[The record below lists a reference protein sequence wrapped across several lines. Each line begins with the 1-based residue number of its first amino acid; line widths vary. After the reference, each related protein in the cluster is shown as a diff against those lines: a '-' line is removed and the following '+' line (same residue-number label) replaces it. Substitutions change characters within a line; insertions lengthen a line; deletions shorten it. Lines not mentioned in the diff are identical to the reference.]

1 MMKHLTNL
9 AIAAGVFIFTKLYA
23 DAISFNSIELS
34 GVNLVG
40 HLLVLI
46 FVIQWIAYI
55 PAFMFKTEKFYDL
68 TGSLTYIAAI
78 SFALYSTNTSQ
89 SLDLG
94 SLIIGAAIIFWAVR
108 LGSFLF
114 MRVHKDK
121 KDGRFDTIK
130 TSFSQFFMTWTL
142 QGMWVFICSSAAL
155 VAIANPTGV
164 PINIVFIIGLAL
176 FILGFV
182 VEIIADNQKSAFR
195 SIPENKDVFI
205 NEGLWARSRH
215 PNYFGEITLWT
226 GITVMGISTFEGM
239 NYLALFSPIFSYLLL
254 NYVSGVRMLEYR
266 GHKKWGHL
274 DAYASLQKKYPK
286 THPKNLLRFT
296 KMFLNKTH
304 KSLHFFRYL
313 ITLNNAN

>member
-94 SLIIGAAIIFWAVR
+94 SLIIGAAIIVWAVR

-274 DAYASLQKKYPK
+274 DAYVTYKKSTPK
-286 THPKNLLRFT
+286 FIPKIF
-296 KMFLNKTH
+296 
-304 KSLHFFRYL
+304 
-313 ITLNNAN
+313 

>member
-1 MMKHLTNL
+1 MKHLTNL
-9 AIAAGVFIFTKLYA
+9 TIAAGVFLFTKLYA

-40 HLLVLI
+40 HLLVII
-46 FVIQWIAYI
+46 FVIQWIAYV
-55 PAFMFKTEKFYDL
+55 PAFIFKTEKFYDL
-68 TGSLTYIAAI
+68 TGSITYISAI
-78 SFALYSTNTSQ
+78 AFALYSTNDSQ

-94 SLIIGAAIIFWAVR
+94 SLIIGAAIIIWAVR

-114 MRVHKDK
+114 IRVHKDK
-121 KDGRFDTIK
+121 KDGRFDSIK

-155 VAIANPTGV
+155 IAIANPSGV
-164 PINIVFIIGLAL
+164 DINSIFVFGLVL

-182 VEIIADNQKSAFR
+182 VEVIADNQKSAFR
-195 SIPENKDVFI
+195 SIPENKDAFI

-239 NYLALFSPIFSYLLL
+239 NYLALFSPIFTYLLL
-254 NYVSGVRMLEYR
+254 NYVSGVRMVEYR
-266 GHKKWGHL
+266 GNKKWGHL
-274 DAYASLQKKYPK
+274 DDYNAYIKNTPKLIPSLASKK
-286 THPKNLLRFT
+286 
-296 KMFLNKTH
+296 
-304 KSLHFFRYL
+304 
-313 ITLNNAN
+313 

>member
-1 MMKHLTNL
+1 MKHLTNL

-40 HLLVLI
+40 HLLVMV

-55 PAFMFKTEKFYDL
+55 PAFIFKTEKFYDL
-68 TGSLTYIAAI
+68 TGSLTYITAI

-89 SLDLG
+89 NLDLG
-94 SLIIGAAIIFWAVR
+94 SLIIGAAIIIWAVR

-114 MRVHKDK
+114 MRIHKDK
-121 KDGRFDTIK
+121 KDGRFDSIK

-155 VAIANPTGV
+155 VAIASPMGV
-164 PINIVFIIGLAL
+164 VINSVFFIGLAL
-176 FILGFV
+176 FVLGFA
-182 VEIIADNQKSAFR
+182 VEVIADNQKTKFR
-195 SIPENKDVFI
+195 SIPENKDQFI

-226 GITVMGISTFEGM
+226 GIAVMGISTFEGM
-239 NYLALFSPIFSYLLL
+239 NYLAIFSPIFSYLLL
-254 NYVSGVRMLEYR
+254 VYVSGVRMLEFR
-266 GHKKWGHL
+266 GHRKWGHL
-274 DAYASLQKKYPK
+274 DEYNTYKKNTPK
-286 THPKNLLRFT
+286 LIPKIF
-296 KMFLNKTH
+296 
-304 KSLHFFRYL
+304 S
-313 ITLNNAN
+313 

>member
-23 DAISFNSIELS
+23 DAISFNSIEIS

-40 HLLVLI
+40 HLLVMV

-55 PAFMFKTEKFYDL
+55 PAFIFKTEKFYDL
-68 TGSLTYIAAI
+68 TGSLTYITAI

-89 SLDLG
+89 NLDLG
-94 SLIIGAAIIFWAVR
+94 SLIIGAAIIIWAVR

-114 MRVHKDK
+114 MRIHKDK
-121 KDGRFDTIK
+121 KDGRFDSIK

-164 PINIVFIIGLAL
+164 VINIVFFIGLAL
-176 FILGFV
+176 FVLGFA
-182 VEIIADNQKSAFR
+182 VEVIADNQKTRFR
-195 SIPENKDVFI
+195 SIPENKDQFI

-239 NYLALFSPIFSYLLL
+239 NYLAIFSPIFSYLLL
-254 NYVSGVRMLEYR
+254 VYVSGVRMLEFR

-274 DAYASLQKKYPK
+274 DEYNSYKKITPK
-286 THPKNLLRFT
+286 LIPKIF
-296 KMFLNKTH
+296 
-304 KSLHFFRYL
+304 S
-313 ITLNNAN
+313 

>member
-1 MMKHLTNL
+1 MKHLTNL

-94 SLIIGAAIIFWAVR
+94 SLIIGAAIIVWAVR

-274 DAYASLQKKYPK
+274 DAYVTYKKSTPK
-286 THPKNLLRFT
+286 FIPKIF
-296 KMFLNKTH
+296 
-304 KSLHFFRYL
+304 
-313 ITLNNAN
+313 

>member
-1 MMKHLTNL
+1 MKHLTNL

-55 PAFMFKTEKFYDL
+55 PAFIFKTEKFYDL

-78 SFALYSTNTSQ
+78 SFALYSINTSQ

-94 SLIIGAAIIFWAVR
+94 SLIIGAAIIVWAVR

-164 PINIVFIIGLAL
+164 PINSVFIIGLAL

-254 NYVSGVRMLEYR
+254 NYVSGVRMLEHR
-266 GHKKWGHL
+266 GQKKWGHL
-274 DAYASLQKKYPK
+274 DAYKTYKESTPK
-286 THPKNLLRFT
+286 FIPKIF
-296 KMFLNKTH
+296 
-304 KSLHFFRYL
+304 
-313 ITLNNAN
+313 

>member
-1 MMKHLTNL
+1 MKHLTNL
-9 AIAAGVFIFTKLYA
+9 TIAVGVFLFTKFYA
-23 DAISFNSIELS
+23 DIISFNSIELS

-40 HLLVLI
+40 QLLVMI
-46 FVIQWIAYI
+46 FVIQWLAYI
-55 PAFMFKTEKFYDL
+55 PAFLFKTEKFYDL
-68 TGSLTYIAAI
+68 TGSLTYITAI
-78 SFALYSTNTSQ
+78 LFALYSTNTPQ
-89 SLDLG
+89 NLDLG
-94 SLIIGAAIIFWAVR
+94 SLIIGIAIILWAIR

-114 MRVHKDK
+114 MRIHKDK
-121 KDGRFDTIK
+121 KDGRFDSIK

-164 PINIVFIIGLAL
+164 PVNSVFIIGLAL

-195 SIPENKDVFI
+195 SIPENKDAFI

-226 GITVMGISTFEGM
+226 GITVMGISAFEGM

-254 NYVSGVRMLEYR
+254 NYVSGVRMLEHR
-266 GHKKWGHL
+266 GQKKWGHL
-274 DAYASLQKKYPK
+274 DAYKTYKESTPK
-286 THPKNLLRFT
+286 LIPKIF
-296 KMFLNKTH
+296 
-304 KSLHFFRYL
+304 
-313 ITLNNAN
+313 

>member
-1 MMKHLTNL
+1 MKHLTNL

-40 HLLVLI
+40 HLLVMI

-55 PAFMFKTEKFYDL
+55 PAFIFKTEKFYDL

-78 SFALYSTNTSQ
+78 SFALYSTNTTQ

-94 SLIIGAAIIFWAVR
+94 SLILGAAIIVWAVR

-254 NYVSGVRMLEYR
+254 NYVSGVRMLEHR
-266 GHKKWGHL
+266 GQKKWGHL
-274 DAYASLQKKYPK
+274 DAYKTYKESTPK
-286 THPKNLLRFT
+286 LIPKI
-296 KMFLNKTH
+296 
-304 KSLHFFRYL
+304 Y
-313 ITLNNAN
+313 

>member
-55 PAFMFKTEKFYDL
+55 PAFIFKTEKFYDL

-89 SLDLG
+89 SLDPG
-94 SLIIGAAIIFWAVR
+94 SLIIGAAIIVWAVR

-164 PINIVFIIGLAL
+164 PINILFIIGLAL

-182 VEIIADNQKSAFR
+182 IEIIADNQKTAFR

-274 DAYASLQKKYPK
+274 DAYKVYKESTPK
-286 THPKNLLRFT
+286 LIPKIF
-296 KMFLNKTH
+296 
-304 KSLHFFRYL
+304 
-313 ITLNNAN
+313 

>member
-1 MMKHLTNL
+1 MKHLTNL

-40 HLLVLI
+40 HLLVMV

-55 PAFMFKTEKFYDL
+55 PAFIFKTEKFYDL
-68 TGSLTYIAAI
+68 TGSLTYITAI

-89 SLDLG
+89 NLDLG
-94 SLIIGAAIIFWAVR
+94 SLIIGAAIIIWAAR

-114 MRVHKDK
+114 MRIHKDK
-121 KDGRFDTIK
+121 KDGRFDSIK

-155 VAIANPTGV
+155 VAIASPTGV
-164 PINIVFIIGLAL
+164 VINIIFFLGLAL
-176 FILGFV
+176 FVLGFA
-182 VEIIADNQKSAFR
+182 VEVIADNQKTKFR
-195 SIPENKDVFI
+195 SIPENKDQFI

-239 NYLALFSPIFSYLLL
+239 NYLAIFSPIFSYLLL
-254 NYVSGVRMLEYR
+254 VYVSGVRMLEFR
-266 GHKKWGHL
+266 GQRKWGHL
-274 DAYASLQKKYPK
+274 DEYNAYKKNTPK
-286 THPKNLLRFT
+286 LIPKIF
-296 KMFLNKTH
+296 
-304 KSLHFFRYL
+304 S
-313 ITLNNAN
+313 

>member
-55 PAFMFKTEKFYDL
+55 PAFIFKTEKFYDL

-89 SLDLG
+89 SLDPG
-94 SLIIGAAIIFWAVR
+94 SLIIGAAIIVWAVR

-155 VAIANPTGV
+155 IAIANPAGV

-182 VEIIADNQKSAFR
+182 IEIIADNQKSAFR

-274 DAYASLQKKYPK
+274 DAYKVYKESTPK
-286 THPKNLLRFT
+286 LIPKIF
-296 KMFLNKTH
+296 
-304 KSLHFFRYL
+304 
-313 ITLNNAN
+313 

>member
-1 MMKHLTNL
+1 MKHLTNL

-40 HLLVLI
+40 HLLVMI
-46 FVIQWIAYI
+46 FVIQWIAYL
-55 PAFMFKTEKFYDL
+55 PAFIFKTEKFYDL
-68 TGSLTYIAAI
+68 TGSLTYISAI
-78 SFALYSTNTSQ
+78 LFALYSTNSSQ

-94 SLIIGAAIIFWAVR
+94 SLIIGAAIIMWAVR

-114 MRVHKDK
+114 MRIQKDK
-121 KDGRFDTIK
+121 KDGRFDSIK

-164 PINIVFIIGLAL
+164 VINSVFILGLAL

-182 VEIIADNQKSAFR
+182 VEVIADNQKTAFR
-195 SIPENKDVFI
+195 SIPDNKDQFI

-239 NYLALFSPIFSYLLL
+239 NYLAIFSPIFSYLLL
-254 NYVSGVRMLEYR
+254 VYVSGVRMLEYR

-274 DAYASLQKKYPK
+274 DAYKSYKENTPK
-286 THPKNLLRFT
+286 LIPKIFN
-296 KMFLNKTH
+296 
-304 KSLHFFRYL
+304 
-313 ITLNNAN
+313 

>member
-23 DAISFNSIELS
+23 DAISFNSIEMS

-40 HLLVLI
+40 HLLVMV

-55 PAFMFKTEKFYDL
+55 PAFIFKTEKFYDL
-68 TGSLTYIAAI
+68 TGSLTYITAI

-89 SLDLG
+89 NLDLG
-94 SLIIGAAIIFWAVR
+94 SLIIGAAIIIWAAR

-114 MRVHKDK
+114 MRIHKDK
-121 KDGRFDTIK
+121 KDGRFDSIK

-164 PINIVFIIGLAL
+164 VINIVFFIGLAL
-176 FILGFV
+176 FLLGFA
-182 VEIIADNQKSAFR
+182 VEVIADNQKTKFR
-195 SIPENKDVFI
+195 SIPENKDQFI

-239 NYLALFSPIFSYLLL
+239 NYLAIFSPIFSYLLL
-254 NYVSGVRMLEYR
+254 VYVSGVRMLEFR
-266 GHKKWGHL
+266 GHRKWGHL
-274 DAYASLQKKYPK
+274 DEYNTYKKNTPK
-286 THPKNLLRFT
+286 LIPKIF
-296 KMFLNKTH
+296 
-304 KSLHFFRYL
+304 S
-313 ITLNNAN
+313 

>member
-1 MMKHLTNL
+1 MKHLTNL

-23 DAISFNSIELS
+23 DAISFNSIEIS

-40 HLLVLI
+40 HLLVMV

-55 PAFMFKTEKFYDL
+55 PAFIFKTEKFYDL
-68 TGSLTYIAAI
+68 TGSLTYITAI

-89 SLDLG
+89 NLDLG
-94 SLIIGAAIIFWAVR
+94 SLIIGAAIIIWAVR

-114 MRVHKDK
+114 IRIHKDK
-121 KDGRFDTIK
+121 KDGRFDSIK

-164 PINIVFIIGLAL
+164 VINIVFFIGLAL
-176 FILGFV
+176 FLLGFA
-182 VEIIADNQKSAFR
+182 VEVIADNQKTKFR
-195 SIPENKDVFI
+195 SIPENKDQFI

-226 GITVMGISTFEGM
+226 GIAVMGISTFEGM
-239 NYLALFSPIFSYLLL
+239 NYLAIFSPIFSYLLL
-254 NYVSGVRMLEYR
+254 VYVSGVRMLEFR

-274 DAYASLQKKYPK
+274 DEYNSYKKNTPMLIPK
-286 THPKNLLRFT
+286 IF
-296 KMFLNKTH
+296 
-304 KSLHFFRYL
+304 S
-313 ITLNNAN
+313 

>member
-94 SLIIGAAIIFWAVR
+94 SLIIGAAIIVWAVR

-274 DAYASLQKKYPK
+274 DAYAAYKKSTPK
-286 THPKNLLRFT
+286 FIPKIF
-296 KMFLNKTH
+296 
-304 KSLHFFRYL
+304 
-313 ITLNNAN
+313 

>member
-1 MMKHLTNL
+1 MGGMMKHLTNL

-55 PAFMFKTEKFYDL
+55 PAFIFKTEKFYDL
-68 TGSLTYIAAI
+68 TGSLTYITAI
-78 SFALYSTNTSQ
+78 SFALYSTNTPQ
-89 SLDLG
+89 NLDLG
-94 SLIIGAAIIFWAVR
+94 SLIIGIAITLWAIR

-114 MRVHKDK
+114 MRIHKDK
-121 KDGRFDTIK
+121 KDGRFDSIK

-182 VEIIADNQKSAFR
+182 VEIIADNQKSVFR

-266 GHKKWGHL
+266 GQKKWGHL
-274 DAYASLQKKYPK
+274 DAYKTYKESTPK
-286 THPKNLLRFT
+286 FIPKIF
-296 KMFLNKTH
+296 
-304 KSLHFFRYL
+304 
-313 ITLNNAN
+313 

>member
-9 AIAAGVFIFTKLYA
+9 TIAVGVFLFTKFYA
-23 DAISFNSIELS
+23 DIISFNSIELS

-40 HLLVLI
+40 QLLVMI
-46 FVIQWIAYI
+46 FVIQWLAYI
-55 PAFMFKTEKFYDL
+55 PAFLFKTEKFYDL
-68 TGSLTYIAAI
+68 TGSLTYITAI
-78 SFALYSTNTSQ
+78 LFALYSTNTPQ
-89 SLDLG
+89 NLDLG
-94 SLIIGAAIIFWAVR
+94 SLIIGIAIILWAIR

-114 MRVHKDK
+114 MRIHKDK
-121 KDGRFDTIK
+121 KDGRFDSIK

-155 VAIANPTGV
+155 VAIANPSGV
-164 PINIVFIIGLAL
+164 PVNSVFIIGLAL

-195 SIPENKDVFI
+195 SIPENKDAFI

-254 NYVSGVRMLEYR
+254 NYVSGVRMLEHR
-266 GHKKWGHL
+266 GQKKWGHL
-274 DAYASLQKKYPK
+274 DAYKTYKESTPK
-286 THPKNLLRFT
+286 LIPKIF
-296 KMFLNKTH
+296 
-304 KSLHFFRYL
+304 
-313 ITLNNAN
+313 

>member
-1 MMKHLTNL
+1 MKHLTNL

-23 DAISFNSIELS
+23 DAISFNSIEMS

-40 HLLVLI
+40 HLLVMV

-55 PAFMFKTEKFYDL
+55 PAFIFKTEKFYDL
-68 TGSLTYIAAI
+68 TGSLTYITAI

-89 SLDLG
+89 NLDLG
-94 SLIIGAAIIFWAVR
+94 SLIIGAAIIIWAVR

-114 MRVHKDK
+114 MRIHKDK
-121 KDGRFDTIK
+121 KDGRFDSIK

-155 VAIANPTGV
+155 VAIASPTGV
-164 PINIVFIIGLAL
+164 VINIIFFLGLAL
-176 FILGFV
+176 FVLGFA
-182 VEIIADNQKSAFR
+182 VEVIADNQKTKFR
-195 SIPENKDVFI
+195 SIPENKDQFI

-239 NYLALFSPIFSYLLL
+239 NYLAIFSPIFSYLLL
-254 NYVSGVRMLEYR
+254 VYVSGVRMLEFR
-266 GHKKWGHL
+266 GQRKWGHL
-274 DAYASLQKKYPK
+274 DEYNTYKKNTPK
-286 THPKNLLRFT
+286 LIPKIF
-296 KMFLNKTH
+296 
-304 KSLHFFRYL
+304 S
-313 ITLNNAN
+313 

>member
-1 MMKHLTNL
+1 MKHLTNL

-23 DAISFNSIELS
+23 DAISFNSIEMS

-40 HLLVLI
+40 HLLVMI

-55 PAFMFKTEKFYDL
+55 PAFIFKTEKFYDL
-68 TGSLTYIAAI
+68 TGSLTYITAI

-89 SLDLG
+89 NLDLG
-94 SLIIGAAIIFWAVR
+94 SLIIGAAIIIWAVR

-114 MRVHKDK
+114 MRIHKDK
-121 KDGRFDTIK
+121 KDGRFDSIK

-164 PINIVFIIGLAL
+164 VINIVFFIGLAL
-176 FILGFV
+176 FLLGFA
-182 VEIIADNQKSAFR
+182 VEVIADNQKTKFR
-195 SIPENKDVFI
+195 SIPENKDQFI

-239 NYLALFSPIFSYLLL
+239 NYLAIFSPIFSYLLL
-254 NYVSGVRMLEYR
+254 VYVSGVRMLEFR
-266 GHKKWGHL
+266 GQRKWGHL
-274 DAYASLQKKYPK
+274 NEYNTYKKNTPK
-286 THPKNLLRFT
+286 LIPKIF
-296 KMFLNKTH
+296 
-304 KSLHFFRYL
+304 S
-313 ITLNNAN
+313 